1 MPIGLES
8 HTVSLTKNGYF
19 KLIELIR
26 KYPAK
31 EILDNIQEIR
41 LDRTQG
47 RKMLAGDN
55 NEKIP
60 DVWDQVKSFDHSS
73 QESLLLFSIIFSHVE
88 LITQFKNARTGEM
101 VGTLRRANMDDKVYT
116 NLAYALS
123 KAGLAVGFAEGAT
136 ETKYDLSPI
145 FTRNEI
151 GPLAKTILEGHLRN
165 MGWKGT
171 SQIDPFE
178 RSFEE
183 QIKAYGFHDVFGVT
197 AEQFQN
203 WLAGKNVTKQKTSP
217 ADESTDITNAFLT
230 AVESAGLTYSKSL
243 VNRFIGSILTKP
255 FVILCGLSG
264 SGKTKLAQSF
274 ARWICK
280 EREQY
285 TIVPVGSD
293 WTNREP
299 LLGYPNALNK
309 EEYVRPDSGV
319 LDTILHAIRYP
330 LAPHF
335 IILDEMNLSHVERYF
350 ADFLSSMESNEPIP
364 LYSGQSRGEV
374 PANITLPPNLF
385 VIGTVNID
393 ETTNMF
399 SPKVLDRA
407 NTIEFRLS
415 ESEMQSFLSKPVK
428 IQLSE
433 IDGKGANLSVAF
445 LELATASTVIQSS
458 AELNQTLLNFFEPLK
473 ACGAEFGYRTAYEIH
488 RLIYFLSLLAPN
500 LNDAEKVDAAL
511 LQKLLPKVHGSRRK
525 LTDILLTLG
534 RFCVTQE
541 VADIEK
547 DVFSNQQ
554 FDLTNSRLVKYPL
567 TLEKLGRMYRS
578 LIHNGFTSFAEA

>member
-1 MPIGLES
+1 
-8 HTVSLTKNGYF
+8 
-19 KLIELIR
+19 
-26 KYPAK
+26 
-31 EILDNIQEIR
+31 
-41 LDRTQG
+41 
-47 RKMLAGDN
+47 MLAGDI
-55 NEKIP
+55 NEVIP
-60 DVWDQVKSFDHSS
+60 QVWDQVKSFDHSS
-73 QESLLLFSIIFSHVE
+73 QEALLLFSIIFSHVE
-88 LITQFKNARTGEM
+88 LITQFKKARKGEM
-101 VGTLRRANMDDKVYT
+101 VGTLRRADMDDKVYT
-116 NLAYALS
+116 NLAYALN
-123 KAGLAVGFAEGAT
+123 KAGLAVGFSEGAS

-151 GPLAKTILEGHLRN
+151 GPLAKKILESHLRN

-171 SQIDPFE
+171 SQSDPFE
-178 RSFEE
+178 RGFEE
-183 QIKAYGFHDVFGVT
+183 QIRAYGFHEVFGVT
-197 AEQFQN
+197 SEQFEK
-203 WLAGKNVTKQKTSP
+203 WLEGKNVAKQKAIP
-217 ADESTDITNAFLT
+217 GEGGSTDISTAFLT

-243 VNRFIGSILTKP
+243 INRFVASLLTKP

-264 SGKTKLAQSF
+264 SGKTKLAQAF

-280 EREQY
+280 ERNQF

-309 EEYVRPDSGV
+309 EEYVKPDSGV
-319 LDTILHAIRYP
+319 LDIILHAIDHP
-330 LAPHF
+330 MTPHF

-364 LYSGQSRGEV
+364 LYSGGSRGEV
-374 PANITLPPNLF
+374 PANIILPKNVF

-415 ESEMQSFLSKPVK
+415 EVEMQSFLSKPAKVN
-428 IQLSE
+428 LTE
-433 IDGKGANLSVAF
+433 IDGRGTNLSTVF
-445 LELATASTVIQSS
+445 LELAAAKSEIESS
-458 AELNQTLLNFFEPLK
+458 SELNETLLNFFEPLK

-488 RLIYFLSLLAPN
+488 RLIYFLSLLSPN
-500 LNDAEKVDAAL
+500 LNEAEKIDAAL

-534 RFCVTQE
+534 RFCIAETVS
-541 VADIEK
+541 DIEK
-547 DVFSNQQ
+547 EIFSNHQ
-554 FDLTNSRLVKYPL
+554 FDFSDPRVVKYPL
-567 TLEKLGRMYRS
+567 SLEKIGRMYRS
-578 LIHNGFTSFAEA
+578 LIHNGFASFAEA